1 MTKLVPFATK
11 KGLRQGDPLSPI
23 LFNIAIDMLKVL
35 LDKAPESGLITGLT
49 PDLVDGTFACYNM
62 QKAPFFVSR

>member
-35 LDKAPESGLITGLT
+35 LDKAPESGLT
-49 PDLVDGTFACYNM
+49 PDLVDVTFACYNM
-62 QKAPFFVSR
+62 QMAPFFV